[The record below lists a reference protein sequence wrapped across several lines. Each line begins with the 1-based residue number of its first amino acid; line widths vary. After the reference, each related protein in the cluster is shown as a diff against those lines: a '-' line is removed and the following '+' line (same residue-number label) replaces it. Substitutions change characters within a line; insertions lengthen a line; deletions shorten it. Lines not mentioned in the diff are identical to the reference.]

1 MMDKFRT
8 ERDAK
13 NAYISMRDDAVKISE
28 ENQDVPRRQPEEEKK
43 EESSQRTRQ
52 NDMYLTK
59 ADSEME
65 IIHQAAILAPII
77 DRVGRLLSDLSPQ
90 LNNIVRQH
98 QVKVQEEIRQ
108 APVVS
113 VTTTSPQNED

>member
-1 MMDKFRT
+1 MDKFRT

-77 DRVGRLLSDLSPQ
+77 DRVGRLLSDLSP
-90 LNNIVRQH
+90 
-98 QVKVQEEIRQ
+98 
-108 APVVS
+108 
-113 VTTTSPQNED
+113 